1 MGWISVRKALRMFLT
16 ALSLF
21 LMTCAPAIHFYH
33 HVDRSVARGDY
44 EAAIRKLRENHH
56 RLTGRNEVL
65 YLLDM
70 GLLFHYAG
78 QPDSSI
84 KYLLAA
90 ERRIEELYTKR
101 LSREAAAMLIND
113 NVLPY
118 AGEDFEKVLVN
129 VFLALDFAEK
139 GEIDEALV
147 EARKVDLK
155 LRNFTARYEGKNR
168 YQEDPFARYLTGV
181 LYETAGEINDAFIA
195 YRKAY
200 EAYQKYGKEFGVS
213 VPRFLLD
220 DLVRTATLMQFSEE
234 RDRFLA
240 AGGHPYD
247 PATEGNLGSLLV
259 VIYAGKGPVKVETR
273 TRVSIPDSSGIVH
286 TFTVALPKFQPRYQG
301 RRRYTV
307 VAASPDDSLTTRS
320 VVAADI
326 TTLAEKSLNDRLG
339 LIYLKSG
346 GRALLKFLA
355 AEKIKSK
362 WKSKPKKKKKPKGK
376 TDNAEETEEDSGGS
390 FLSNFFK
397 SLFVDAVVEVS
408 ERADTRCWR
417 TLPAQIQLA
426 RLHLPPGEYSL
437 RVSANDGGF
446 QMSESP
452 VEINSRRTTFVI
464 VDDVR

>member
-1 MGWISVRKALRMFLT
+1 
-16 ALSLF
+16 
-21 LMTCAPAIHFYH
+21 
-33 HVDRSVARGDY
+33 
-44 EAAIRKLRENHH
+44 
-56 RLTGRNEVL
+56 
-65 YLLDM
+65 
-70 GLLFHYAG
+70 
-78 QPDSSI
+78 
-84 KYLLAA
+84 
-90 ERRIEELYTKR
+90 
-101 LSREAAAMLIND
+101 
-113 NVLPY
+113 
-118 AGEDFEKVLVN
+118 
-129 VFLALDFAEK
+129 
-139 GEIDEALV
+139 
-147 EARKVDLK
+147 
-155 LRNFTARYEGKNR
+155 
-168 YQEDPFARYLTGV
+168 
-181 LYETAGEINDAFIA
+181 
-195 YRKAY
+195 
-200 EAYQKYGKEFGVS
+200 
-213 VPRFLLD
+213 LD

-247 PATEGNLGSLLV
+247 PATEGDLGSLLV
-259 VIYAGKGPVKVETR
+259 VIYAGKGPIKVETR

-301 RRRYTV
+301 RRRYKV

-362 WKSKPKKKKKPKGK
+362 WKSKPKKKKKPNGK

-390 FLSNFFK
+390 FLGNFFK